1 MEVTAAVLGI
11 IKSVSPVNSEQAD
24 HRKEDSHTH
33 TGAALDMERI
43 ELLDVGPAVTALKED
58 KCEDGGRWLEN
69 DRIPQLDGKLVL
81 NVSGIGIT
89 RGVVRRQFVR
99 SK

>member
-11 IKSVSPVNSEQAD
+11 IKFVFPVNSEQAD

-43 ELLDVGPAVTALKED
+43 DLLDVLPAFTALK
-58 KCEDGGRWLEN
+58 
-69 DRIPQLDGKLVL
+69 
-81 NVSGIGIT
+81 
-89 RGVVRRQFVR
+89 
-99 SK
+99 